1 MAERPPTPEQRFRE
15 DVARKAE
22 RRRRAQREEHRSIWF
37 SLGLFGIIGWSVA
50 LPSLGGIALGIWL
63 DGRFPGRI
71 SWTLTLL
78 FAGVVAGCL
87 NAWYWVKQESRA
99 EDDATSDAT
108 NGASSNGQDNGT

>member
-22 RRRRAQREEHRSIWF
+22 RHRRARREEHRSIWF

-99 EDDATSDAT
+99 EDDGAS
-108 NGASSNGQDNGT
+108 GASSDGTRNGT